1 MGGVT
6 LALGSCGGT
15 GDPEATA
22 PAPDPAAPSEST
34 AADPSL
40 AAACGDFWG
49 DPDYRAPQSRVIL
62 DRAGTAPQAGP
73 SDPFFYAMTG
83 DDIDDTFAEAPA
95 EAAAAGEEL
104 SAWFRTQPETGADAD
119 LDAFRTAW
127 QQLAGACAEVSDA
140 AAWTVEPGDDG
151 TKPATLV
158 CAQTFDTPGT
168 LTHFANANVL
178 TSNMF
183 KLVGRAP
190 QTVPT
195 DRMDEVQAT
204 ADLLTSQ
211 IDAVDD
217 AGVHAA
223 LEAVRAPFLDALD
236 GDTWSEGLQEPLTEL
251 TAACDAA
258 GYAAPELG
266 EGDDTDAE
274 DDEEGLA

>member
-1 MGGVT
+1 
-6 LALGSCGGT
+6 
-15 GDPEATA
+15 
-22 PAPDPAAPSEST
+22 
-34 AADPSL
+34 
-40 AAACGDFWG
+40 
-49 DPDYRAPQSRVIL
+49 
-62 DRAGTAPQAGP
+62 
-73 SDPFFYAMTG
+73 
-83 DDIDDTFAEAPA
+83 
-95 EAAAAGEEL
+95 
-104 SAWFRTQPETGADAD
+104 
-119 LDAFRTAW
+119 
-127 QQLAGACAEVSDA
+127 
-140 AAWTVEPGDDG
+140 
-151 TKPATLV
+151 KPATLV

-190 QTVPT
+190 QTVPA

-258 GYAAPELG
+258 GYAAP
-266 EGDDTDAE
+266 
-274 DDEEGLA
+274 